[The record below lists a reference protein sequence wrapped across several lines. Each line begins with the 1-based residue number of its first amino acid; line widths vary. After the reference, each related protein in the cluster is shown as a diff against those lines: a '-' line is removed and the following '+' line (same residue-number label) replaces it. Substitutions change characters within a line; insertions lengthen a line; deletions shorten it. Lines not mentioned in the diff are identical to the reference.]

1 MSFPLLMTKFNI
13 PPDNP
18 RLVRRQRLLRLL
30 DEGIQNGH
38 LLSLICAPTGY
49 GKTTLVNQWV
59 HWQRESK
66 LKLTSIARQIF
77 WLTLDQ
83 GDNDLARFIS
93 YLVGCLQHIQA
104 GLGQGVLAALQNTRS
119 TPPPVLATL
128 LINDLSMLGEPS
140 ALILEDYHTINI
152 QSIHDFMSYLVDH
165 MPAQMHLVIISRGDP
180 PLPLAR
186 LRARGQLTEIRQ
198 SDLAMTQAEIYE
210 FLVQLMNLDLSAEQL
225 QVLESKT
232 EGWVAGLQLAVLSLQ
247 HAENTPAFIQSFS
260 GEHDYIVDYLTGEVL
275 DEQDEMTRDFLLQT
289 SILKQLSAPLCE
301 AVTGLPQV
309 GQILEKLV
317 DANLFIIPLDY
328 RGEWYRY
335 HALFADLLRKRLKQA
350 DKDILLILH
359 HRAGQWYA
367 QNGMPDQA
375 IEHFLEGEDYDGA
388 ACLIEENAERI
399 LMHGQ
404 TATILR
410 WLEAFPIDQL
420 YTHPVLVVYQG
431 VAMMLLGK
439 IPEVPLTL
447 LQEIASSAR
456 KFQGEANTL
465 HSLYSVMQGNAFEV
479 IRLSECALQQLP
491 AERGFLRLLAADSLA
506 MGHTLR
512 GDLSS
517 AVQAFERVVE
527 TAQKAGNVIMM
538 LIGLA
543 NLAGLH
549 YQQGH
554 LRQAWDSYQHV
565 LNISKEKLGGYS
577 QPMGRALLGMGDLA
591 REWNDFNAAFRYFTD
606 AAEMFKQFID
616 IGLTM
621 VDLSIARIY
630 LSQGN
635 FGKVQALLEDARQH
649 SSASRTTALDDNL
662 TQLMQVR
669 IWIVSGELDRAEQ
682 WARSR
687 GLLDK
692 PMGEISTLAAG
703 SITAFELLQGEY
715 LALVRLFLA
724 QQESQKALEILE
736 PLLLYNENR
745 SQMRRVIEVLVL
757 QAIAYQQLGG
767 GESAR
772 QTFFKALALAEP
784 EGYIRTF
791 VDEGQPVAQLLTL
804 AIASG
809 HTPTYAKNLLAAL
822 TGQRLPSPT
831 LHKKAGPVVGLVEPL
846 SERELEVLGLIAEG
860 LTNQEIA
867 LRLHI
872 SLSTVKGHT
881 TNIYGKLGV
890 KSRIQAVAQAQSL
903 GLTANH

>member
-18 RLVRRQRLLRLL
+18 RLVRRERLFRLL
-30 DEGIQNGH
+30 DESFQSGH
-38 LLSLICAPTGY
+38 LLSLICAPAGY
-49 GKTTLVNQWV
+49 GKTTLMSQWV
-59 HWQRESK
+59 HRQKDSTSK
-66 LKLTSIARQIF
+66 LVGASRQIF

-104 GLGQGVLAALQNTRS
+104 GLGQAVLGALQNTRS

-140 ALILEDYHTINI
+140 VLILEDYHTINI
-152 QSIHDFMSYLVDH
+152 QYIHDFMSYLVDH

-198 SDLAMTQAEIYE
+198 SDLAMTQAELYE

-232 EGWVAGLQLAVLSLQ
+232 EGWVAGLHLAMLSLQ
-247 HAENTPAFIQSFS
+247 HAENIPAFIQSFS

-275 DEQDEMTRDFLLQT
+275 EEQDEMTRDFLLQT

-335 HALFADLLRKRLKQA
+335 HALFADLLRKRLNQA

-367 QNGMPDQA
+367 QNGMQDQA
-375 IEHFLEGEDYDGA
+375 IEHFLEGKDYDGA

-404 TATILR
+404 TATFLR

-420 YTHPVLVVYQG
+420 NTHPVLVVYQG

-447 LQEIASSAR
+447 LQEIASSTP

-465 HSLYSVMQGNAFEV
+465 QALYSVMQGNALEV
-479 IRLSECALQQLP
+479 IRLSEYALQQLP

-527 TAQKAGNVIMM
+527 IAQKAGNVIMM

-554 LRQAWDSYQHV
+554 LRQAWDSYQYV

-577 QPMGRALLGMGDLA
+577 QPMGRALLGMGELA
-591 REWNDFNAAFRYFTD
+591 REWNDFDGAYRNLSE
-606 AAEMFKQFID
+606 AAEMFKMFID
-616 IGLTM
+616 IGLPI

-630 LSQGN
+630 LSQGKFN
-635 FGKVQALLEDARQH
+635 KVQMLLENARQH
-649 SSASRTTALDDNL
+649 SIATKATTLDDNL

-669 IWIVSGELDRAEQ
+669 VWIALGELDRAEQ
-682 WARSR
+682 WAVSR

-692 PMGEISTLAAG
+692 PLGDISTLAAG
-703 SITAFELLQGEY
+703 SVTAFELLQGEY

-724 QQESQKALEILE
+724 QQESKKALEILE

-745 SQMRRVIEVLVL
+745 SQLRRVIEVLVL
-757 QAIAYQQLGG
+757 QAISYQQLGG

-772 QTFFKALALAEP
+772 QTFFKALTLAEP

-791 VDEGQPVAQLLTL
+791 LDEGQPVAQLLTL

-822 TGQRLPSPT
+822 TGQRLLSPT
-831 LHKKAGPVVGLVEPL
+831 LHKKAGPDRGLVEPL
-846 SERELEVLGLIAEG
+846 SERELDVLGLIADG

-903 GLTANH
+903 GLTVNH